1 MTNLNIHRVKSVII
15 EDIKE
20 QFSGSYV
27 RNIIIKT
34 EDGNEFEITLF
45 SRKYEGLETSFG
57 YDMEDWK

>member
-20 QFSGSYV
+20 QFSRSYV